1 MIDIK
6 CNNISPHRTW
16 EEMIKA
22 FFDYTPFDEYEG
34 DILFEITKK
43 DDSIYLKL
51 FKDNE
56 LLDEGEAEIAP
67 LDEVR
72 ATKVLIYEILSK
84 TFE

>member
-43 DDSIYLKL
+43 TIR
-51 FKDNE
+51 F
-56 LLDEGEAEIAP
+56 I
-67 LDEVR
+67 
-72 ATKVLIYEILSK
+72 
-84 TFE
+84 